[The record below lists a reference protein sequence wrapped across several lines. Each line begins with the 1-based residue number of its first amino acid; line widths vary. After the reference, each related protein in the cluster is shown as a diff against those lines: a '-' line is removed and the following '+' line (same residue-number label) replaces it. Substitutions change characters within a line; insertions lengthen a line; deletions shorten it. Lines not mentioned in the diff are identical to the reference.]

1 MTISRVIRGTA
12 AQAPPDVGPT
22 AVQME
27 QALCGA
33 LLQDAATA
41 WPELQRY
48 GVTPQHCE
56 DPRNAAV
63 LGAIAVLI
71 ERRQPVDMLTVF
83 DLLGSTGA
91 AERAGG
97 LAYLHQL
104 ECCVPS
110 ARNAGRYAELVAER
124 AAQRRITSLA
134 LAVASSPAVP
144 QLRAD
149 LLAELEQANGLRE
162 RAPAV
167 AFSHVTLADLHTA
180 EPQPQQWWWD
190 GYVPAGHVT
199 LWSGHGGAGKSTL
212 ALMLLACMAMG
223 RTFLGKGTRR
233 GRLLFFSAEDPGQL
247 VRLRLRRV
255 CTVLDIDPAALAERL
270 RVIDATELDA
280 ALYVEQR
287 IGGVRHGATTPTYE
301 ALRQYVEA
309 EGIDVLV
316 LDNASDLFDGDEI
329 VRTLVRGFIRSLAQ
343 LVRQRGGAA
352 VLLAHVD
359 KGTSRA
365 GKGASS
371 ESYSGSTGWHNSVR
385 SRLVLL
391 EKEPGLLELQHQ
403 KCNLGPKQAPVV
415 LTWPEGGL
423 PTMVDPTLPPPD
435 SAARP
440 NAGASMRALVALI
453 RDYYERGEWVSTSV
467 QSQSNASRLL
477 SAEARYPR
485 HLKPTQVVHLLR
497 EAQRARF
504 IEAESY
510 RGADRKERQR
520 WRVTAA
526 GVAMVDNLPLF
537 ASAASGG
544 AA

>member
-1 MTISRVIRGTA
+1 VSLAPVIGGGA
-12 AQAPPDVGPT
+12 LQAPPDPGPDT
-22 AVQME
+22 VSME

-33 LLQDAATA
+33 LLLDAATA
-41 WPELQRY
+41 GPELQRY
-48 GVTPQHCE
+48 GLTAQHFE
-56 DPRNAAV
+56 DARHAAILGAV
-63 LGAIAVLI
+63 LALI
-71 ERRQPVDMLTVF
+71 ERGHPVDPVTVF
-83 DLLGSTGA
+83 EQLQTTGA

-97 LAYLHQL
+97 MWYLNALAD
-104 ECCVPS
+104 CVPS
-110 ARNAGRYAELVAER
+110 ARNAGRYAEIVAER
-124 AAQRRITSLA
+124 FAQRRITTLA
-134 LAVASSPAVP
+134 LAVAKSPSVP

-149 LLAELEQANGLRE
+149 LLAELQTAGGPRE
-162 RAPAV
+162 KAPSV
-167 AFSHVTLADLHTA
+167 VFSHVPLADLQTA
-180 EPQPQQWWWD
+180 EPQPQQWWWE

-212 ALMLLACMAMG
+212 ALMLLASMAMG
-223 RTFLGKGTRR
+223 RSFLGKGTRA

-270 RVIDATELDA
+270 CVIDATELDA

-287 IGGVRHGATTPTYE
+287 IGGVRHGATTPTYL
-301 ALRQYVEA
+301 ALQQHVEA

-391 EKEPGLLELQHQ
+391 EKEPGTLELQHQ
-403 KCNLGPKQAPVV
+403 KCNLGPKQAPVT

-423 PTMVDPTLPPPD
+423 PTMVDSSLP
-435 SAARP
+435 AAEPAGRP
-440 NAGASMRALVALI
+440 NADASMRALVALI

-485 HLKPTQVVHLLR
+485 HLKPTQVAQLLR
-497 EAQRARF
+497 EAQRANY

-510 RGADRKERQR
+510 RNANRKELQR

-526 GVAMVDNLPLF
+526 GAAMVDNLPLF
-537 ASAASGG
+537 APWAAGG
-544 AA
+544 AP

>member
-1 MTISRVIRGTA
+1 MILAPVIRA
-12 AQAPPDVGPT
+12 
-22 AVQME
+22 
-27 QALCGA
+27 
-33 LLQDAATA
+33 
-41 WPELQRY
+41 
-48 GVTPQHCE
+48 GVPHLPLE
-56 DPRNAAV
+56 AEHAV
-63 LGAIAVLI
+63 LGALQIAPEAFARVQAETSLHATDFGDPRHTHI
-71 ERRQPVDMLTVF
+71 FSAMADLHAQGVPVDLVSVA
-83 DLLGSTGA
+83 DLLQA
-91 AERAGG
+91 RQELERVGG
-97 LAYLHQL
+97 LAYL
-104 ECCVPS
+104 
-110 ARNAGRYAELVAER
+110 NELCAS
-124 AAQRRITSLA
+124 TLNPA
-134 LAVASSPAVP
+134 LAVAYARQVIVGRQERRRL
-144 QLRAD
+144 QLRERIKRLAAD
-149 LLAELEQANGLRE
+149 ATDDAELRAQMEAALAELAQFNEPRE
-162 RAPAV
+162 KARAVVFA
-167 AFSHVTLADLHTA
+167 HVPLADLHTA
-180 EPQPQQWWWD
+180 EQQPQQWWWD

-212 ALMLLACMAMG
+212 ALMMLVAMAMG
-223 RTFLGKGTRR
+223 RSFLGKGTRC
-233 GRLLFFSAEDPGQL
+233 GKLLFFSAEDPGPL

-255 CTVLDIDPAALAERL
+255 GTLLDVDPAALAERL

-287 IGGVRHGATTPTYE
+287 VGGVRHGATTPTYE

-309 EGIDVLV
+309 ESIDVLV

-343 LVRQRGGAA
+343 LVRPRGGAV

-391 EKEPGLLELQHQ
+391 EKEPGTLEMQHQ
-403 KCNLGPKQAPVV
+403 KCNLGPKHAPVV
-415 LTWPEGGL
+415 LNWPDGGL
-423 PTMVDPTLPPPD
+423 PTMVDASLPPPD
-435 SAARP
+435 AATRP
-440 NAGASMRALVALI
+440 TADAAMRALVVLI

-485 HLKPTQVVHLLR
+485 HLKPTQVAQLLR

-504 IEAESY
+504 IEAETY
-510 RGADRKERQR
+510 RNVSRKQMER

-537 ASAASGG
+537 AAAESGD
-544 AA
+544 AL

>member
-1 MTISRVIRGTA
+1 MTLSPVTRGS
-12 AQAPPDVGPT
+12 APPLPLE
-22 AVQME
+22 AE
-27 QALCGA
+27 HAALGA
-33 LLQDAATA
+33 LLLDPGAFEQVQATGLHGTDFA
-41 WPELQRY
+41 
-48 GVTPQHCE
+48 
-56 DPRNAAV
+56 DPRHAAIFSAAAEV
-63 LGAIAVLI
+63 YSAGVAVDI
-71 ERRQPVDMLTVF
+71 VSVFDMLQAR
-83 DLLGSTGA
+83 DQ
-91 AERAGG
+91 AERVGG
-97 LAYLHQL
+97 LAYLNQL
-104 ECCVPS
+104 CAATLAP
-110 ARNAGRYAELVAER
+110 ARAANYARQVIAGRQERRRLDLRERIKRLAADPHDDAELR
-124 AAQRRITSLA
+124 AQMEAA
-134 LAVASSPAVP
+134 
-144 QLRAD
+144 
-149 LLAELEQANGLRE
+149 LAELAQFNGPRAA
-162 RAPAV
+162 APAV
-167 AFSHVTLADLHTA
+167 VFSHVPLADLQTA

-233 GRLLFFSAEDPGQL
+233 GKLLFFSAEDPGQL

-255 CTVLDIDPAALAERL
+255 CTQLDIDPAALAERL

-287 IGGVRHGATTPTYE
+287 LAGVRHGATTPTYD

-329 VRTLVRGFIRSLAQ
+329 VRTLVRGFIRSLAH
-343 LVRQRGGAA
+343 LVRQRGGAV

-391 EKEPGLLELQHQ
+391 EKGPGTLELQHQ
-403 KCNLGPKQAPVV
+403 KCNLGPKQGPVV

-423 PTMVDPTLPPPD
+423 PAMVDPSLPPPE

-440 NAGASMRALVALI
+440 NADASMRALVALI
-453 RDYYERGEWVSTSV
+453 RDYYARGEWVSTSV

-485 HLKPTQVVHLLR
+485 HLKPTQVAQLLR

-504 IEAESY
+504 IEAEAY

-537 ASAASGG
+537 ATPGPGG